1 MKPELQQEAIAK
13 YCGCRKI
20 HGAEIYQWSWMSS
33 DDIGANELPD
43 YLNDLNAMHEAEKV
57 LKEPEQQEAFSRCL
71 FGVLD
76 GAWVFKDTV
85 PDNWYR
91 VFDNIHA
98 TAAQRAE
105 AFIRT
110 LGIWVEEKT
119 KL

>member
-43 YLNDLNAMHEAEKV
+43 YLNDLNAMHEAEKKLTSKQMV
-57 LKEPEQQEAFSRCL
+57 VYA
-71 FGVLD
+71 
-76 GAWVFKDTV
+76 
-85 PDNWYR
+85 DNLNRTTPLGSWMI
-91 VFDNIHA
+91 VA